1 MIKQR
6 LYELKTYCTI
16 SWLVVYVTI
25 AATYLCFFRT
35 LEETRKNALTGEQA
49 SLYDR
54 EAPTYPY
61 KSHGQWLKAAYG
73 MTGCIIVLI
82 FNGVPSLLQ
91 NPVDLSRFIAAYLTI
106 PVFAVFILA
115 YKARK
120 WAIRGVDRR
129 KGEGRWAWL
138 RRERSNDLRFVQVTD
153 LGADG
158 KRPRKGKFEL
168 PDGERYWTRRN
179 MRFVVAWIWVWLK

>member
-1 MIKQR
+1 M
-6 LYELKTYCTI
+6 
-16 SWLVVYVTI
+16 YVTI